1 MFLTPS
7 DIETLTGY
15 KRASRQILW
24 LQENGIRH
32 LVNGHG
38 KPVIDRN
45 DLRPTEA
52 PRVREPDV
60 CLSGV
65 FKWAV
70 RKGWTEVNPC
80 LEVQKHSEPPRE
92 RYIEDHEL
100 ERLLSAAGVCVFAH
114 FPRIPVYIPI

>member
-15 KRASRQILW
+15 AQFLDASRAPVLANRQI
-24 LQENGIRH
+24 
-32 LVNGHG
+32 
-38 KPVIDRN
+38 
-45 DLRPTEA
+45 
-52 PRVREPDV
+52 V